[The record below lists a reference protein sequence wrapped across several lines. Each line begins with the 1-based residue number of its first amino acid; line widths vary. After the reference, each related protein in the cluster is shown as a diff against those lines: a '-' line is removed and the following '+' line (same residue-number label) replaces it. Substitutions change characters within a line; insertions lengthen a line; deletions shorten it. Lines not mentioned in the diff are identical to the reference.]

1 MKKLYDKDPVW
12 FAVLWIV
19 IYVLGFGNAD
29 NLSEAIVIPKLL
41 TVLVGGILS
50 LLLWNFFRKN
60 NLKEAFGLCPVRG
73 NSRDYLYYLPLIAIS
88 SVNFW
93 NGLTLQA
100 EFLTILLHILSMC
113 CVAFLEEAIF
123 RGLLFRGLCRQNIT
137 TAIWVSSLTFGVG
150 HIVNLLMGEPVIP
163 TLLQLV
169 YASAIGFC
177 YTVLFHTGGSLI
189 PCILSHAFVNAT
201 SIFGREGDIPLL
213 ILTTVI
219 QTVLSLGYG
228 FWLLR
233 RGPRDLTRKENGL

>member
-29 NLSEAIVIPKLL
+29 SLSEAIGIPKLL

-50 LLLWNFFRKN
+50 LLLWNFFRKY

-73 NSRDYLYYLPLIAIS
+73 SCRNYLYFLPLIAIS

-93 NGLTLQA
+93 NGLTLQ
-100 EFLTILLHILSMC
+100 EDLLTIALHILSMC

-123 RGLLFRGLCRQNIT
+123 RGLLFRGLCRQNISM
-137 TAIWVSSLTFGVG
+137 AIWVSSLTFGVG
-150 HIVNLLMGEPVIP
+150 HIVNLLLGEPLVP

-177 YTVLFHTGGSLI
+177 YTALVYTGGSLI

-201 SIFGREGDIPLL
+201 SIFGREGDIPHL
-213 ILTTVI
+213 IVTTVI

-228 FWLLR
+228 FWLLHQ
-233 RGPRDLTRKENGL
+233 GSGGLTRKEKGL